1 MGCQLEKTENEVA
14 QMASILPH
22 LTLQAMKFQGSF
34 QTELLSCEPHHL
46 IHVFLKSS
54 LNQIF
59 KNHLIFS
66 VISSTVNS
74 FVSQFTVIWGFP
86 GGSDTEASAGCA
98 GDLGS
103 IPGWARP
110 PGEGHDNSL
119 QYTCVE
125 NAVDRGA
132 WWTTIHGVQRVRHD

>member
-1 MGCQLEKTENEVA
+1 MN
-14 QMASILPH
+14 
-22 LTLQAMKFQGSF
+22 
-34 QTELLSCEPHHL
+34 
-46 IHVFLKSS
+46 SS
-54 LNQIF
+54 
-59 KNHLIFS
+59 
-66 VISSTVNS
+66 
-74 FVSQFTVIWGFP
+74 VSQFTVIWGFP